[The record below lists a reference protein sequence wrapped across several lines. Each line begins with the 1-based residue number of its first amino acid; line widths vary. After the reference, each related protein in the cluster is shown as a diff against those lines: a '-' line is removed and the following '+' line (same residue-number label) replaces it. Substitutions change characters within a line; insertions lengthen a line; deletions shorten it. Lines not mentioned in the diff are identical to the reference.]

1 MDFASV
7 IDQVVKHSA
16 PYTADR
22 AGDLLFDVLTGLCPG
37 HELRP
42 DFSLVERSAHGEQ
55 ATIVDRVE
63 DLLAQLSWAA
73 DEEQRTFTCQLMSR
87 LVICSHDLIDL
98 ADHPLMPG
106 KMVDVV
112 WLDVHL
118 DRGTVFTTVP
128 DAVLRSIR
136 ERIIASDGFSRYIN
150 SAQPERSIIHTLV
163 LIVTVDGPSMQA
175 PELMLVGPALV
186 DESKGGLPLTGVISL
201 GIGRVLRKGAPIA
214 EQRQELDSRL
224 RRLLQPFSS
233 EVTDPTG
240 FRRAF
245 GVSVKDEKGLRDLL
259 FKNMRDALQSLMQ
272 CMVDTRRVVEPSF
285 AWAEGDPT
293 HLREAATLVAYRLMF
308 LLETQRRGLLLT
320 GSSRGKATLLELVSQ
335 AGIDGEAPVAGKLAK
350 GLLWYTRVMRGEY
363 QADNVRLKGASI
375 FANQP
380 SDAFPDDTGLW
391 AATFDAVE
399 KLSTDEHGPLLKR
412 WDSAL
417 ARAGSVISGGL
428 ERAADSASG
437 SEAALGLVG
446 GGAEEHKQ
454 RILGDIYEQILAM
467 VPQRTGDT
475 DEVKLSVAGSDGSE
489 TNDRKKLG
497 AHYTPASIVEEVV
510 RAAMGPMFAHRWS
523 QASEDGAGKARNYQ
537 ASLRDLKVLDPAMGS
552 GHFLTVAAV
561 EIAREI
567 AWVEVFGE
575 PQPEDNFEVVT
586 RPDPWTALSD
596 RAWASDEDRESTTQ
610 MLHAIIRRELRGI
623 VQGCCYGV
631 DVSPLAVELGKLS
644 LWLFTMSADDS
655 PESVSLA
662 FLDGNL
668 LCGDSLTGMSWPEVK
683 HELHTR
689 LKGVNL
695 DEQQFELGAL
705 GGLTPEQRQQ
715 RLQKLAALLRGDEA
729 TLRHELKAGGLR
741 DVPIDHRSIDTLD
754 GYALR
759 KRAWEWVRGETA
771 REEWLYDLATLA
783 VFTNAGGR
791 KDPDGDLRAF
801 IREHGAQPEL
811 VEPTWEN
818 LVRHVHGGAA
828 TADIQ
833 RYHRAIHHA
842 ARHAPVV
849 GGRKLLTMHYP
860 LALPHVFINDED
872 GFDVVVGNPPFLG
885 DRKIRT
891 VLGSEKKEF
900 LSNRLWSN
908 NELRMRVSTIGQS
921 KPAGTPDLCGYFV
934 LLAFRVLKRQQS
946 TISLVLVNTI
956 VQGKNRGLLEQRM
969 ALVAPLAQL
978 QRARQ
983 TQRWPEKAAV
993 FFVLL
998 TFTGLPLQGP
1008 GVCRLIDA
1016 KGYSIHRYGTS
1027 IPLSFDAHA
1036 DNAKTDVASSET
1048 SSRSF
1053 RQLSSSESL
1062 PIFTGVFLRGAS
1074 KSTLDFVHDH
1084 SVLTTVPEKERHVWK
1099 WYLNTEKLLG
1109 VTPAGNIQVAADLG
1123 SLDVANHPFLEAGRI
1138 EAVEEYAERVERELR
1153 KSFARTM
1160 ALIDGVREER
1170 QALAATDEIRTR
1182 LLWWLYPRPR
1192 PEMMAVANGQS
1203 SFGAFPRIGRSW
1215 IGTRVLW
1222 RDAVSGLP
1230 TLPMDNVLVIATE
1243 STVLLGVCQS
1253 FGFEF
1258 IIRMM
1263 SSTLGAGMRVTQ
1275 TKALRALAL
1284 PFPIHIQWGRPVS
1297 RLDSNNDTLTAVGD
1311 SFDTIERLRS
1321 NAVSRLYPNDIC
1333 ESGSRPLSKL
1343 YSLYD
1348 SPATE
1353 SIAIHELRD
1362 AHRRLQ
1368 SAVNQAY
1375 GWTELDSMMKRDCGA
1390 NEYGHPIVEGWT
1402 FDKPW
1407 IDGTWRY
1414 VPAARWRREMHKCLL
1429 QANEDR
1435 YWEEINLYLQN
1446 IPAELLPR
1454 ARGGGRAVQT
1464 VKDITKLCKK
1474 AAFKITPADIEALWY
1489 EGERQG
1495 LWERGE

>member
-37 HELRP
+37 HKLRP

-87 LVICSHDLIDL
+87 LVICSHDLTDL

-150 SAQPERSIIHTLV
+150 SAQPERSIIQTLV

-224 RRLLQPFSS
+224 RRLLQPFSA

-245 GVSVKDEKGLRDLL
+245 GVAVKDEKGLRDLL

-285 AWAEGDPT
+285 AWAEGDPK

-391 AATFDAVE
+391 AGTFDAVE
-399 KLSTDEHGPLLKR
+399 QLSTDEHGPLLKR

-428 ERAADSASG
+428 ERADSAATG
-437 SEAALGLVG
+437 SEASLGLVG

-467 VPQRTGDT
+467 VPQRVGDT
-475 DEVKLSVAGSDGSE
+475 DEVKLSVAGSDGNE

-497 AHYTPASIVEEVV
+497 AHYTPQSIVEEVV

-523 QASEDGAGKARNYQ
+523 QATNAAPGKARNYQ
-537 ASLRDLKVLDPAMGS
+537 ALLRDLKVLDPAMGS

-567 AWVEVFGE
+567 AWAEVFGE

-586 RPDPWTALSD
+586 RPDPWTALSE
-596 RAWASDEDRESTTQ
+596 RAWESDEDRESAMQ

-644 LWLFTMSADDS
+644 LWLFTMSEDDS

-683 HELHTR
+683 HELQTR
-689 LKGVNL
+689 LKVDLNKAQT
-695 DEQQFELGAL
+695 EL
-705 GGLTPEQRQQ
+705 GGLGGPTPEQRQQ
-715 RLQKLAALLRGDEA
+715 RLQKLANLLRGDEIA
-729 TLRHELKAGGLR
+729 LRQELKHGGLR
-741 DVPIDHRSIDTLD
+741 DVPLDHRSIDTLD
-754 GYALR
+754 SYALR

-771 REEWLYDLATLA
+771 REEWLYDLATVA
-783 VFTNAGGR
+783 VFSNAGGR
-791 KDPDGDLRAF
+791 KEPDSALRAF
-801 IREHGAQPEL
+801 IREHGGQPEL
-811 VEPTWEN
+811 IEPSWEN
-818 LVRHVHGGAA
+818 LVSDLYGGSA
-828 TADIQ
+828 TAEVV
-833 RYHRAIHHA
+833 RYREAIHHA
-842 ARHAPVV
+842 ARHALVV
-849 GGRKLLTMHYP
+849 GGRKLLTLHYP
-860 LALPHVFINDED
+860 LALPHVFTNDSD
-872 GFDVVVGNPPFLG
+872 GFDVVVGNPPFVG
-885 DRKIRT
+885 DKVLRQSVGERT
-891 VLGSEKKEF
+891 TEF
-900 LSNRLWSN
+900 YATRHTRSSRVDFEGRAHRL
-908 NELRMRVSTIGQS
+908 RRARQGGI
-921 KPAGTPDLCGYFV
+921 PDLCGFFV
-934 LLAFRVLKRQQS
+934 LRAQDLLTEGTALTSHVATNTLA
-946 TISLVLVNTI
+946 
-956 VQGKNRGLLEQRM
+956 QGKNREQVLLAYLRESTSNSILRAVSSRPWPTEAAVHYSLLTLLRGVSPPPRASLVRPTESGEQVIHVRAISTFLDDLPEIPARSLEPVAIGFRRLPSAELVRLHQGM
-969 ALVAPLAQL
+969 IVRGADKETDGFIHHRAQLTDIPLAERSVWKTYLTSEYVLSTPVIRTDFIVADLFAALTDAAMLKEAAGAVTASEVSNALVQL
-978 QRARQ
+978 D
-983 TQRWPEKAAV
+983 W
-993 FFVLL
+993 
-998 TFTGLPLQGP
+998 
-1008 GVCRLIDA
+1008 
-1016 KGYSIHRYGTS
+1016 
-1027 IPLSFDAHA
+1027 
-1036 DNAKTDVASSET
+1036 
-1048 SSRSF
+1048 
-1053 RQLSSSESL
+1053 
-1062 PIFTGVFLRGAS
+1062 LREHFPV
-1074 KSTLDFVHDH
+1074 TL
-1084 SVLTTVPEKERHVWK
+1084 R
-1099 WYLNTEKLLG
+1099 
-1109 VTPAGNIQVAADLG
+1109 
-1123 SLDVANHPFLEAGRI
+1123 
-1138 EAVEEYAERVERELR
+1138 
-1153 KSFARTM
+1153 M
-1160 ALIDGVREER
+1160 IDGVRRER
-1170 QALAATDEIRTR
+1170 EKLPDSPSNEKSKR
-1182 LLWWLYPRPR
+1182 LWWLFEAPR
-1192 PEMMAVANGQS
+1192 PELRRELVDRRMCY
-1203 SFGAFPRIGRSW
+1203 AFPRVAKCW
-1215 IGTRVLW
+1215 LPFVL
-1222 RDAVSGLP
+1222 DLTAADFEEGFVPSEMLFLAPAMLP
-1230 TLPMDNVLVIATE
+1230 ADFAISLSAL
-1243 STVLLGVCQS
+1243 
-1253 FGFEF
+1253 FEQHA
-1258 IIRMM
+1258 RKM
-1263 SSTLGAGMRVTQ
+1263 SSSLETRLRFNPTDCVSTFPLWTVRFQPDDGSESRCPEQASRDGALAEAGEEYLSIRNRTMQNLSIGPTAFMNEVDNPLSELNGIRQMRSGMRS
-1275 TKALRALAL
+1275 LLAAVMTSSGWNEL
-1284 PFPIHIQWGRPVS
+1284 VERMY
-1297 RLDSNNDTLTAVGD
+1297 RDSQSLTDNPDECHGWE
-1311 SFDTIERLRS
+1311 FERQL
-1321 NAVSRLYPNDIC
+1321 L
-1333 ESGSRPLSKL
+1333 
-1343 YSLYD
+1343 
-1348 SPATE
+1348 
-1353 SIAIHELRD
+1353 
-1362 AHRRLQ
+1362 
-1368 SAVNQAY
+1368 
-1375 GWTELDSMMKRDCGA
+1375 
-1390 NEYGHPIVEGWT
+1390 
-1402 FDKPW
+1402 
-1407 IDGTWRY
+1407 DGTWRY
-1414 VPAARWRREMHKCLL
+1414 VPAARWRREMHERLL

-1446 IPAELLPR
+1446 LPAELLPR

-1474 AAFKITPADIEALWY
+1474 AAFKITPADVEALWY